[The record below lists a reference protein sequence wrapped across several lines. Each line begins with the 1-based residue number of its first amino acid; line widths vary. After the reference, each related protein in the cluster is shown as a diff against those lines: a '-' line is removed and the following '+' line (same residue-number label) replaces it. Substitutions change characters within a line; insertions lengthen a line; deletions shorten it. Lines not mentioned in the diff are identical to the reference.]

1 MSLSGH
7 KNESTT
13 LHDTEFDRRKS
24 KKYVLARRGYVA
36 PRLQGKILSTT
47 SWDKRYLAATFLC
60 CNSVSQWERIPRHS
74 PSHDREGKATLQ
86 RMEKAMKA
94 RKILDTDSIEEL
106 ARFWDSHDLTDFE
119 RQMED
124 VSEPVFKRNP
134 EPVIPIRLRR
144 QEIEAVKRVAKT
156 KGVRETALLRQWVR
170 EKLRNAKS

>member
-1 MSLSGH
+1 
-7 KNESTT
+7 
-13 LHDTEFDRRKS
+13 
-24 KKYVLARRGYVA
+24 
-36 PRLQGKILSTT
+36 
-47 SWDKRYLAATFLC
+47 
-60 CNSVSQWERIPRHS
+60 
-74 PSHDREGKATLQ
+74 
-86 RMEKAMKA
+86 MEKAMKA
-94 RKILDTDSIEEL
+94 RKIPDTDSIEEL

-170 EKLRNAKS
+170 EKLRDAKS